1 MSKGTPDATP
11 SVGGELAFHGIAVS
25 PGIAIGPLR
34 WLGEDLP
41 PLPPPPDAPPS
52 PDAEAARVTAA
63 FDAAARQLRALES
76 PDLSPQ
82 AAALLAAHLEIVSDP
97 VVRDEILAALRAAP
111 LAAEHAVHRVFSS
124 YLRALSR
131 QTSPY
136 LRERADDLRDVLAR
150 LLSLLAAPD
159 SAAPAA
165 PPAPDAPAILFADAI
180 PPSRLIALV
189 TRSRNAAPKPQ
200 NEFREARRRREDA
213 VGPASSE
220 GNEASRNS
228 DKALGLDFSDG
239 SPNRSRVLAIA
250 TLHGGPTSH
259 ASILA
264 RSLGIPALT
273 ALDPPP
279 ADPAALSGLPAV
291 LDATAGF
298 LVLRPSPER
307 LDAARARLAES
318 ERSAARLRALR
329 DAPAVTRSGRRI
341 RLLANI
347 ESPDDLPAVRAA
359 GAEGIGLF
367 RSEYLFLGS
376 APPSEND
383 QLDIYS
389 SIASALAPAPVVLRT
404 LDLGADKLPAHLDL
418 PREENPALG
427 CRALRLCFRRPDL
440 FLPQLRAFLRAA
452 ARYPNLRLLFPMVNG
467 PADFLR
473 ALAVLRDAR
482 DDLLRNRL
490 PAALF
495 PSVGPMV
502 EIPSAAL
509 RARELAPLSGFF
521 SIGTNDLA
529 QYTLAVDRA
538 NDAVAPLCRN
548 DDPALLSL
556 VRTTLSAARE
566 CAIPLSVCGGMAA
579 DPDAVP
585 LLLSLGIDTL
595 SLPPAALPRIKSLI
609 RSL

>member
-1 MSKGTPDATP
+1 MSKAPPASPQP
-11 SVGGELAFHGIAVS
+11 SCGELAFQGLPVA

-41 PLPPPPDAPPS
+41 PLPPPPSSLPS
-52 PDAEAARVTAA
+52 PEAEAARVTAA

-76 PDLSPQ
+76 PSLSPQ

-97 VVRDEILAALRAAP
+97 VVRDEILSALRADS

-136 LRERADDLRDVLAR
+136 LRERADDLRDVLSR
-150 LLSLLAAPD
+150 LLSILAAPD
-159 SAAPAA
+159 SAPPDAPH
-165 PPAPDAPAILFADAI
+165 PPDAPAILFADAI
-180 PPSRLIALV
+180 PPSSLIAM
-189 TRSRNAAPKPQ
+189 
-200 NEFREARRRREDA
+200 D
-213 VGPASSE
+213 
-220 GNEASRNS
+220 
-228 DKALGLDFSDG
+228 
-239 SPNRSRVLAIA
+239 RSRVLAIA

-291 LDATAGF
+291 LDASAGL
-298 LVLRPSPER
+298 LVLRPSPAR
-307 LDAARARLAES
+307 LEAARARLAES
-318 ERSAARLRALR
+318 ERSAARLRSLR

-347 ESPDDLPAVRAA
+347 ESPDDLPAVLDA

-367 RSEYLFLGS
+367 RSEYLFLSS
-376 APPSEND
+376 APPSEDD

-440 FLPQLRAFLRAA
+440 FFPQLRAFLRAA
-452 ARYPNLRLLFPMVNG
+452 ARHPNLRLLFPMVNG
-467 PADFLR
+467 PSDFLR
-473 ALAVLRDAR
+473 ALALLRDAR

-521 SIGTNDLA
+521 SVGTNDLA

-595 SLPPAALPRIKSLI
+595 SLPPAALPRIKSLV

>member
-1 MSKGTPDATP
+1 MDTGTPTAIP
-11 SVGGELAFHGIAVS
+11 PAGGELVFRGLAVS

-34 WLGEDLP
+34 WLDEGIP

-52 PDAEAARVTAA
+52 PDVEAARVTAA
-63 FDAAARQLRALES
+63 FDDAARQLRALES
-76 PDLSPQ
+76 PSLSPQ

-97 VVRDEILAALRAAP
+97 IVRDEILTTLRSGP
-111 LAAEHAVHRVFSS
+111 LPAEHAVHRVFSS

-150 LLSLLAAPD
+150 LLSLLASPD

-165 PPAPDAPAILFADAI
+165 PPASDAPAILFADAI
-180 PPSRLIALV
+180 PPSRLIAL
-189 TRSRNAAPKPQ
+189 
-200 NEFREARRRREDA
+200 D
-213 VGPASSE
+213 
-220 GNEASRNS
+220 
-228 DKALGLDFSDG
+228 
-239 SPNRSRVLAIA
+239 RSRVLAIA

-279 ADPAALSGLPAV
+279 ADPAALTGLPAV
-291 LDATAGF
+291 LDAAAGL

-376 APPSEND
+376 APPSEDD

-452 ARYPNLRLLFPMVNG
+452 ARHPNLRLLFPMVNG

-529 QYTLAVDRA
+529 QYTLAADRA

-585 LLLSLGIDTL
+585 LLLAQGIDTL
-595 SLPPAALPRIKSLI
+595 SLPPAALPRIKALI
-609 RSL
+609 RAL